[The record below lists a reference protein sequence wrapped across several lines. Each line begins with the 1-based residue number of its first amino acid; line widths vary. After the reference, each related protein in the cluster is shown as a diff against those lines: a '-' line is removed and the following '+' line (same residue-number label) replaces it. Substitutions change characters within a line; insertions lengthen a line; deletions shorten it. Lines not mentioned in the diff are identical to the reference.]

1 MLVHT
6 FEQHHM
12 NCQHACMWLF
22 VSVALQKRKKG
33 PNSMVYNV
41 YASRDPR
48 LLKCWE
54 SWLREEKQV
63 RTTRALPRW

>member
-1 MLVHT
+1 
-6 FEQHHM
+6 
-12 NCQHACMWLF
+12 MWLF
-22 VSVALQKRKKG
+22 VSLAQQKRKKKG

-63 RTTRALPRW
+63 QYY